1 MTLKM
6 AIAPLTFAGLAL
18 LLVYTQPD
26 ISCVVTV
33 LAKIAA
39 SISI

>member
-6 AIAPLTFAGLAL
+6 VIAPLIFVGLAL

-33 LAKIAA
+33 MAKIAA
-39 SISI
+39 NISF